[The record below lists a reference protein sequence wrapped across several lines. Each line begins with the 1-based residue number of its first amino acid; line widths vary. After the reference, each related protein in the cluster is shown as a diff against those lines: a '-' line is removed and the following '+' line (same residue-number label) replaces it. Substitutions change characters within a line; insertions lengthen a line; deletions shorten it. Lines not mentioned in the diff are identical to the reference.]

1 MNKRTLVA
9 ILGIIVAI
17 IPLLGLPGVW
27 KKQIFVVLGIAIAY
41 LALSGGKRK
50 TVAVVQ
56 PVEEVKVEEQTSIEV
71 APVEL
76 EVKVPAPVPKPRVRR
91 KPTVIATQEGEKAE

>member
-9 ILGIIVAI
+9 ILGIVVAI
-17 IPLLGLPGVW
+17 IPLLGLPGMW
-27 KKQIFVVLGIAIAY
+27 KKQIFVVLGIAITY

-50 TVAVVQ
+50 PVIVQ
-56 PVEEVKVEEQTSIEV
+56 PVEEPTSIEV

-76 EVKVPAPVPKPRVRR
+76 NVEVPAVAPKPRVRR
-91 KPTVIATQEGEKAE
+91 KPTIIASAENNQIQ